1 MRRTDFT
8 LTLVGIALGSIPP
21 HTAIGAQSHPGQ
33 TGQVVA
39 HTSALSQ
46 NEASIKLQLS
56 SGESVRVAFLQGS
69 IFVEFAGPSASAR
82 RRDVVAQYEVGG
94 PLETAWRGLVGQ
106 ASRLDPDEM
115 LAALQVW
122 RVQGLSHVESV
133 ALQSAI
139 GPFAALTPA
148 LAPPAVERVSTQ
160 ARSMTEQET
169 DIMALVGAHE
179 GLEGLAALRT
189 LETLKA
195 LELRDGMEGLQ
206 QLEGLEQLGGL
217 ESLQGLQQPK
227 LEQPRPTVLRAPSDI
242 ALQVAN
248 DLLGLI
254 ACFIALGALGF
265 GLSFFAPRPLEVVA
279 DTVYQSFWRSFIV
292 GLLAQPL
299 VIPVFGMLLLG
310 LALTVIGIILI
321 PFAIVGFVIAVTLAI
336 LGGYI
341 AVARSVGEA
350 YLRRRMSLG
359 HAVGGALAYRY
370 VVYGLVAV
378 MALWVPVVLLGWIP
392 LAGTIAA
399 ASALI
404 ITWMLA
410 TAGLGATILSRA
422 GIRGTF
428 GRRLDQALT
437 DEHLYRTPP
446 ATPALQTYRR
456 NVGVQ

>member
-8 LTLVGIALGSIPP
+8 LTLVGIVLGSMPP
-21 HTAIGAQSHPGQ
+21 HTAAGAQSHPGQ

-39 HTSALSQ
+39 HASALSQ
-46 NEASIKLQLS
+46 DEASIELQLS
-56 SGESVRVAFLQGS
+56 SGESVRVTFLQGS
-69 IFVEFAGPSASAR
+69 ILVELAGPSAR

-94 PLETAWRGLVGQ
+94 PLETAWRGFVGQ
-106 ASRLDPDEM
+106 ASRLDPGEM
-115 LAALQVW
+115 LAALQAW
-122 RVQGLSHVESV
+122 RVQGLSRVESA

-139 GPFAALTPA
+139 GPFAELTPA
-148 LAPPAVERVSTQ
+148 PAPPPVERVSPQ
-160 ARSMTEQET
+160 AQSITELET
-169 DIMALVGAHE
+169 DITALVGALE

-195 LELRDGMEGLQ
+195 LELRDRMEGLQ

-217 ESLQGLQQPK
+217 ETLQDLQQPK
-227 LEQPRPTVLRAPSDI
+227 PEQPGRTVLSAPTDV
-242 ALQVAN
+242 ALQVAD

-299 VIPVFGMLLLG
+299 VIPAFGMLLLG
-310 LALTVIGIILI
+310 LVLTVIGIILI

-378 MALWVPVVLLGWIP
+378 MAVWVPAVLLGWIP
-392 LAGTIAA
+392 LAGTIAT

-410 TAGLGATILSRA
+410 TAGLGAAILSHA

-437 DEHLYRTPP
+437 DEHLYHTPP
-446 ATPALQTYRR
+446 ATPVVRTYRR
-456 NVGVQ
+456 DVGVQ

>member
-1 MRRTDFT
+1 M

-21 HTAIGAQSHPGQ
+21 HTPIGAQSHPGQ

-39 HTSALSQ
+39 HTSALSRD
-46 NEASIKLQLS
+46 EASIELQLS
-56 SGESVRVAFLQGS
+56 SGESVHVAFLQGS
-69 IFVEFAGPSASAR
+69 IFVELAGPSGR

-106 ASRLDPDEM
+106 ASTLDPGEM

-122 RVQGLSHVESV
+122 RVQGLSRVESA

-139 GPFAALTPA
+139 GPFAELTPV
-148 LAPPAVERVSTQ
+148 LAPPPVERVSTQ

-169 DIMALVGAHE
+169 DIMELVGAHE

-206 QLEGLEQLGGL
+206 Q
-217 ESLQGLQQPK
+217 PR

-242 ALQVAN
+242 ALQVAD

-279 DTVYQSFWRSFIV
+279 DTVYQSFWKSFIV

-378 MALWVPVVLLGWIP
+378 MAVWVPVVLLGWIP

-399 ASALI
+399 VSALI

-410 TAGLGATILSRA
+410 TAGLGAAILSRA

-446 ATPALQTYRR
+446 ATPVVRTYRR
-456 NVGVQ
+456 DVRVQ